1 MSYPRR
7 SFLFLGLMTW
17 ALSACGGTPFV
28 ERNSLLSPQITKKT
42 TAVFSEQSTQA
53 PVSAQLPENLEY
65 LDRVVAIVNGSIIT
79 SIQLDHQVAAI
90 RARLQ
95 QQEPGQMPPDS
106 ALRRQVLQQMIL
118 QDIEIQ
124 LAQRAGIKASSAALN
139 QAVANIAHANNLTPG
154 QLREALV
161 SQGQSWKHFKKDLR
175 NHILVDRLM
184 QQEVESRIHLDPGEI
199 KTFSR
204 QLKTIGGVSFNL
216 QQIFVALPPTPTP
229 EALSSARAAVDQ
241 IRNRLVAGAS
251 FSRLA
256 TETGGSQ
263 DALQGGHL
271 GWVKAAQLTRTISQ
285 TLLTLKPGQISP
297 IIPSADGFH
306 IFKVLDVRHEQ
317 PMVTEVKAAMILLH
331 AAGGL
336 QLQEAE
342 TRASEIES
350 SLGNGTPF
358 PELARS
364 YSQDPH
370 TAAKGGELGWVQPG
384 RLPDILER
392 TLLGLHAG
400 AISSPVRTGNAI
412 YILQSQGQR
421 QVPVNDAQILA
432 VARIQLFNRIAHQRM
447 QEWQRRIRDSAYVEI
462 LDPAL
467 RTRNA

>member
-7 SFLFLGLMTW
+7 SILFLGLVTW

-28 ERNSLLSPQITKKT
+28 ERGSLLPPQNTGKT
-42 TAVFSEQSTQA
+42 ATVFSEQSSQA
-53 PVSAQLPENLEY
+53 PVSAPLPGNLEY
-65 LDRVVAIVNGSIIT
+65 LDQVVAVVNDSIIT
-79 SIQLDHQVAAI
+79 SVQLDQQVAAI

-95 QQEPGQMPPDS
+95 QQEPGQLPPES
-106 ALRRQVLQQMIL
+106 ALRRQVLQQIIL

-124 LAQRAGIKASSAALN
+124 LAHRAGIKASSASLD
-139 QAVANIAHANNLTPG
+139 QAVANIAHANNLTPD

-161 SQGQSWKHFKKDLR
+161 NQGQSWKHFRQDLR

-184 QQEVESRIHLDPGEI
+184 QQEVDSRIHLDPGEI
-199 KTFSR
+199 RTFAH
-204 QLKTIGGVSFNL
+204 QLKAIGGVSFNL
-216 QQIFVALPPTPTP
+216 QQIFVPLPPNPTP
-229 EALSSARAAVDQ
+229 DALGRARAAVDQ

-256 TETGGSQ
+256 TEVGGSQ
-263 DALQGGHL
+263 DALQGGRL
-271 GWVKAAQLTRTISQ
+271 GWVKAAQLPQTISQ
-285 TLLTLKPGQISP
+285 TLLTLRPGQISP
-297 IIPSADGFH
+297 IISTATGFH
-306 IFKVLDVRHEQ
+306 IFKILGVRHQQ

-331 AAGGL
+331 AANGL

-342 TRASEIES
+342 TKASEIES
-350 SLGNGTPF
+350 SLGNGASF
-358 PELARS
+358 PALAHS
-364 YSQDPH
+364 YSQDPN
-370 TAAKGGELGWVQPG
+370 TAEKGGELGWVQPG
-384 RLPDILER
+384 RLPDVLER

-400 AISSPVRTGNAI
+400 AISSPVRVGNAI
-412 YILQSQGQR
+412 YILQSQEQR

-432 VARIQLFNRIAHQRM
+432 VAKIQLFNRIAHQRM